1 MDIIDTYEKTIDRRS
16 GLDRRQPDTSLSVH
30 WERRHFSDRRNI
42 FKSSEKIQA
51 SNWRNWKFIFGK
63 SKRTSAENDMQPF
76 QMSSSEK
83 KVGRSKFI
91 ERAYDRITYDAPIL
105 FEDYDTRTTSP
116 GTIYNY
122 SKGGMYLEVE
132 YFPMNG
138 TGALIHMMNYSPDAS
153 EPENL
158 IKYYVQVKWVEKIS
172 GMVVFNRYGIGVE
185 YCNDVKDLFRL
196 FGH

>member
-1 MDIIDTYEKTIDRRS
+1 MDIVDTYEKTIDRRS
-16 GLDRRQPDTSLSVH
+16 GLDRRQPETSLDVH
-30 WERRHFSDRRNI
+30 WERRNVSDRRHN
-42 FKSSEKIQA
+42 FKSPEKVQT

-63 SKRTSAENDMQPF
+63 PKRISTETDTRPF
-76 QMSSSEK
+76 RMSLSEK
-83 KVGRSKFI
+83 SVGESKFI
-91 ERAYDRITYDAPIL
+91 KRAYERINFEAPIL
-105 FEDYDTRTTSP
+105 FEDYDTRTTSA

-122 SKGGMYLEVE
+122 SKGGMYLEAD
-132 YFPMNG
+132 YFPMDRS
-138 TGALIHMMNYSPDAS
+138 GALIHMVNYAPNAP

-172 GMVVFNRYGIGVE
+172 GVVVFNRYGIGVE